1 MKAKLLMT
9 FRLRERKEGVKD
21 DAKVWGLS
29 KWKNEWLFIEMGQRM
44 GGSNCERNISSS
56 VLLHFRF
63 LLDVQEKIQRQLDI
77 QIWSLED
84 QAGLQIQIWDSTA
97 RTRYLKPQDRRITVR
112 D

>member
-1 MKAKLLMT
+1 MT
-9 FRLRERKEGVKD
+9 FRLRERKEGVKN

-56 VLLHFRF
+56 ALLHFRF